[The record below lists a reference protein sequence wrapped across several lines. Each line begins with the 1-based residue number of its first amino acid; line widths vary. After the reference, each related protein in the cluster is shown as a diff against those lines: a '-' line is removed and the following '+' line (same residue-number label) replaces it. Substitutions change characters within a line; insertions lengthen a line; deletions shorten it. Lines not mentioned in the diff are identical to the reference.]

1 MSVSKLRIARVSI
14 KKLLPVSYAWEF
26 AAVNTEILLFYVIAA
41 IPYPAPPFTCSPL
54 FFAV

>member
-26 AAVNTEILLFYVIAA
+26 AAINTEILLFYVIAA